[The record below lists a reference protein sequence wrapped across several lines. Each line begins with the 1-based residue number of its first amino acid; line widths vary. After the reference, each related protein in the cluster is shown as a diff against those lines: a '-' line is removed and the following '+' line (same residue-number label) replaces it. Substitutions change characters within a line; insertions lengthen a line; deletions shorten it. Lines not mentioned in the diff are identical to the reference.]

1 MGQYRLSFYF
11 KWQFGLILKYDHVSN
26 FIEIQIPFI
35 QILVG
40 LDKTAKGVFFFLN

>member
-11 KWQFGLILKYDHVSN
+11 KFQFGLLIKYDNVSN

-35 QILVG
+35 QILIG
-40 LDKTAKGVFFFLN
+40 LDKYATGIFFFI